1 MFVHTGEKDI
11 PPLQSGVELSEWEK
25 KEKVREMEEM
35 NSLKE
40 RDMQKLREIS
50 MTEEK
55 KEIAMVEESIVSA
68 LHSKSS
74 CGFTKK
80 EIQAMVAM
88 LTETRAKHLL
98 SSLTHELSLQG
109 VRVDRLVV
117 RADPHLGS
125 KQDQELSAK
134 RTPVSSRESGRK
146 SKI

>member
-1 MFVHTGEKDI
+1 MG
-11 PPLQSGVELSEWEK
+11 
-25 KEKVREMEEM
+25 
-35 NSLKE
+35 KE
-40 RDMQKLREIS
+40 REGEGNGRNELTQRYMQKLREIS
-50 MTEEK
+50 ITEEK
-55 KEIAMVEESIVSA
+55 KEVDMVEESIVST
-68 LHSKSS
+68 LHSKGSS
-74 CGFTKK
+74 GFTEK

-109 VRVDRLVV
+109 VRVDSLVV

-146 SKI
+146 SKT